1 MNKIQPVNASISKQL
16 FRLVFSL
23 YCIIAIIV
31 TAVQVITEYRYTQHS
46 IQKELQSYQRIFGP
60 VLAKALWDL
69 DKGQVNDIING
80 LSQVPVIV
88 GVKIERLQENK
99 LIAYA
104 GINSAK
110 PEAVIEQSFSYQFPI
125 TYQLGN
131 VSQPLGQAT
140 LYSNSSI
147 VLDRIKL
154 NFIFLLLNAFI
165 KGLALALIFWWA
177 SNLIIIMPLK
187 RLTHAINKLNF
198 SNLEGFSLD
207 LKTNQDNELGSI
219 ERSFSST
226 VEELAEAKKSVLDFN
241 QRLEDKVQER
251 TQELKSA
258 TLKAETSAQAKS
270 EFLATMSHELRTPMN
285 GIQGMLYLLKGTQID
300 NKQQQYIDIASQSA
314 DELLELIN
322 NILDLAKAD
331 ANKLELDIRD
341 FNLNKLFEDTVSLLT
356 ASIKDEALTLQLN
369 NSSIDSAMVRGD
381 PARLKQI
388 LLNLIGNAIK
398 FSQQG
403 QITITPKL
411 NKFYNDSEYQLTVS
425 IKDPG
430 CGISQKVLPTLFE
443 RFVQADSSSTRQYDG
458 SGLGLAI
465 SKQLC
470 ELMQGNIRVDSTL
483 GEGSCFT
490 FEVTLL
496 PTQS

>member
-1 MNKIQPVNASISKQL
+1 MSEIPPVNTSITKQL
-16 FRLVFSL
+16 FKMVFSL

-31 TAVQVITEYRYTQHS
+31 TVVQVITEYRYTQQS
-46 IQKELQSYQRIFGP
+46 IQEELQSYQRIFGP

-69 DKGQVNDIING
+69 DKEQVNDIING

-110 PEAVIEQSFSYQFPI
+110 PEAVIDRSFSYQFPI
-125 TYQLGN
+125 LYQLGN

-147 VLDRIKL
+147 VLNRIKL
-154 NFIFLLLNAFI
+154 NFVFLLLNAFI
-165 KGLALALIFWWA
+165 KGLALAIIFWWA
-177 SNLIIIMPLK
+177 SKLIIVMPLN
-187 RLTHAINKLNF
+187 RLIQAISRLRF
-198 SNLEGFSLD
+198 SNLEVFSLD

-219 ERSFSST
+219 ERSFSTT

-241 QRLEDKVQER
+241 QRLENKVQER

-258 TLKAETSAQAKS
+258 TLKAEASAQAKS

-285 GIQGMLYLLKGTQID
+285 GIQGMLYLLKGTSID
-300 NKQQQYIDIASQSA
+300 NKQQQYVDIASQSA
-314 DELLELIN
+314 TDLLSLIN
-322 NILDLAKAD
+322 NILDLAKSD
-331 ANKLELDIRD
+331 ANKLELNIEEFD
-341 FNLNKLFEDTVSLLT
+341 LNKLLEDVISLLS
-356 ASIKDEALTLQLN
+356 ASIKNEALTLQLN
-369 NSSIDSAMVRGD
+369 NSSIDSGIVSGD
-381 PARLKQI
+381 PAKLKQV

-403 QITITPKL
+403 QITVTAKL
-411 NKFYNDSEYQLTVS
+411 DKFHNDSEYRLTVS
-425 IKDPG
+425 IKDSG
-430 CGISQKVLPTLFE
+430 CGISQKVLPKLFE
-443 RFVQADSSSTRQYDG
+443 RFVQADSSSTRQHDG

-470 ELMQGNIRVDSTL
+470 ELMQGNITVDSTL

-490 FEVTLL
+490 FVITLL
-496 PTQS
+496 PAK